1 MTRDELLTIGLMARR
16 SGLTTKA
23 LRHYDAIGLLRPV
36 DVDRT
41 SGYRRYGPEQVA
53 QARTI
58 RRLRDLDVP
67 LDVIGDLLRADDQA
81 KAEEVLTRH
90 AATVEARTW
99 RLQRI
104 QHQLRQIIDS
114 PGRTP
119 MTEETDHETA
129 GALDSDERRR
139 LAAELFNFTWT
150 LLEKTDRS
158 QEDDDRMV
166 HAAHASRFHW
176 GEIGGAQ
183 QLAVGEWQCSR
194 VYAVLGR
201 GEPAVH
207 HARRALEIAEAGE
220 VPEWTVATAH
230 EALARA
236 HAVAGDRDEAKRFA
250 SLARELCDRITD
262 PEDREVIEGDL
273 ATLPI

>member
-1 MTRDELLTIGLMARR
+1 MKDDERLTIGSVARN

-36 DVDRT
+36 DVDAAT
-41 SGYRRYGPEQVA
+41 GYRRYEPGQVP

-67 LDVIGDLLRADDQA
+67 LEVIGDLLRADDPA

-90 AATVEARTW
+90 LATIDARTW

-104 QHQLRQIIDS
+104 QHQLRQMIEKE
-114 PGRTP
+114 RTP
-119 MTEETDHETA
+119 MTDDTDHDNSATI
-129 GALDSDERRR
+129 DPDERRR
-139 LAAELFNFTWT
+139 LAADLFNFTWT

-176 GEIGGAQ
+176 GEVGGAQ

-194 VYAVLGR
+194 VYSVLGR
-201 GEPAVH
+201 AEPSLH
-207 HARRALEIAEAGE
+207 HARRAVEIAEAGD
-220 VPEWTVATAH
+220 VPDWTVASAY
-230 EALARA
+230 EAVARA
-236 HAVAGDRDEAKRFA
+236 HAVAGDRAEAKRFA
-250 SLARELCDRITD
+250 SLSREICDRITD